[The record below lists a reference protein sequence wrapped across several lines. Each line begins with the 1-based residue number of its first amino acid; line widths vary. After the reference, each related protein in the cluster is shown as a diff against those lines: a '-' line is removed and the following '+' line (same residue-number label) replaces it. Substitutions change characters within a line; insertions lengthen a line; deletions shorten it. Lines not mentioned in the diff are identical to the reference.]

1 MLPTRKKNFAPKK
14 GMAIPLVLTFCVC
27 VMVFAASL
35 ALFRKESKQQNLSSI
50 HFIQAN
56 FMAQSAIQMMLLKL
70 SAFPQEAC
78 DAGVLSLGYCPFRG
92 IIASSTFTVNPSSS
106 NSLGLSQFYS
116 DCNTASFP
124 LKVPDL
130 PADWGSRVNDFK
142 VISAYTDPGKRQL
155 IISAQITAIGQSRLD
170 RGGMDIRKEEMIKT
184 VKLTR
189 EN

>member
-1 MLPTRKKNFAPKK
+1 MKK
-14 GMAIPLVLTFCVC
+14 GMAIPLVLVFCVC
-27 VMVFAASL
+27 IMVFASSL

-92 IIASSTFTVNPSSS
+92 IIAGAAVSPNPASA
-106 NSLGLSQFYS
+106 NPDGLTQFFS
-116 DCNTASFP
+116 DCNTTSFP

-130 PADWGSRVNDFK
+130 PPDWEFSVEDFK
-142 VISAYTDPGKRQL
+142 VISAYTNPAERQL
-155 IISAQITAIGQSRLD
+155 IISAQITAVGQSRLD
-170 RGGMDIRKEEMIKT
+170 RGGMNIRKEEMIKT

>member
-1 MLPTRKKNFAPKK
+1 MKK
-14 GMAIPLVLTFCVC
+14 GMAIPLVLVFCVC
-27 VMVFAASL
+27 IMVYAASL

-56 FMAQSAIQMMLLKL
+56 FMAQSAIQMMMLKL

-92 IIASSTFTVNPSSS
+92 IIAGSSVVANPSSA
-106 NSLGLSQFYS
+106 NADGLAQFCS
-116 DCNTASFP
+116 DCNSSDFP

-130 PADWGSRVNDFK
+130 PADWGFEVASEGFK
-142 VISAYTDPGKRQL
+142 VISAYTNPAERQL
-155 IISAQITAIGQSRLD
+155 IISAQITAYGQSNME
-170 RGGMDIRKEEMIKT
+170 RGAMGIRKEEMIKT